1 MSRPADRRDFDIPT
15 RVTLL
20 ESDLDEA
27 DVETA
32 ELRGMLLAVEAK
44 LGERLDRLNGIATG
58 ILSALVVAAILLAI
72 NLAVVR

>member
-1 MSRPADRRDFDIPT
+1 MTRPTDRRDFDVAT

-20 ESDLDEA
+20 ETDIDEL
-27 DVETA
+27 DVENA
-32 ELRGMLLAVEAK
+32 ELRAMLLAVEAK

-72 NLAVVR
+72 NIAVVK